1 MCSPRRSHFPTGERS
16 ALEAERRARNEHRQ
30 RLQQIKAV
38 TKSSADA
45 STAASSAAA
54 AAGEAIAR
62 EQATKLDAARK
73 RVQAARHV
81 AAVKSLVL
89 ATEIRNLQAELRS
102 AVALAAAAGSYGSPG
117 GSSLSAGEVSPVS
130 VARRLLPLRPSAQY
144 GAGPSAQS
152 DSPVPADEIAAVGS
166 NPSSPVPMNLAARIE
181 ARRRAEVR

>member
-81 AAVKSLVL
+81 AAVQSLVL

-102 AVALAAAAGSYGSPG
+102 AVALAAAAGSYGSPS
-117 GSSLSAGEVSPVS
+117 GSSLAGEVSPVS
-130 VARRLLPLRPSAQY
+130 VARRLLPLR
-144 GAGPSAQS
+144 PSAQS

>member
-81 AAVKSLVL
+81 AAVQSLVL